1 MSIGIIGKK
10 VGMTRVYDSAG
21 KLTPVTVI
29 LAGGNTLTQRKTVEH
44 DGYAAVQVGFDTQK
58 AQRLS
63 KAELG
68 HLAKTGCEPKK
79 KVAEFRLDAANMNG
93 TAQKADSEL
102 SLSVTQFEV
111 GQYVDV
117 SGRSKGK
124 GFMGVMRKHN
134 FDGQGAAHGSKT
146 HRRNGSIGC
155 RSTPGRIWKNQGM
168 PGHMGDEN
176 CTTQNLVVCQ
186 VREAEGVILVSGAVP
201 GANGSYVEVRPAI
214 KKKQEARYL
223 FDRNAAKADEGKK
236 PVNPAKKNKK

>member
-1 MSIGIIGKK
+1 MSIGIIGRK
-10 VGMTRVYDSAG
+10 VGMTRIYDAG
-21 KLTPVTVI
+21 GRLTPVTVI
-29 LAGGNTLTQRKTVEH
+29 AAENNVLLQRKTIDK
-44 DGYAAVQVGFDTQK
+44 DGYEAVQVGYHAQK
-58 AQRLS
+58 EHRVS
-63 KAELG
+63 KGELG
-68 HLAKTGCEPKK
+68 HFKKTGAEAKK
-79 KVAEFRLDAANMNG
+79 KIAEFRP
-93 TAQKADSEL
+93 KAGATLEADVNFG
-102 SLSVTQFEV
+102 VTQFAV

-176 CTTQNLVVCQ
+176 CTTQNLVIYQ
-186 VREAEGVILVSGAVP
+186 VRETEGVLLVSGAVP
-201 GANGSYVEVRPAI
+201 GSKGCYVEIRPAV
-214 KKKQEARYL
+214 KKTQELRARMGVEAPKT
-223 FDRNAAKADEGKK
+223 DAK

>member
-10 VGMTRVYDSAG
+10 VGMTRIYDAAG

-29 LAGGNTLTQRKTVEH
+29 AAQDNVLVQRKTVEI
-44 DGYAAVQVGFDTQK
+44 DGYSAIQVGFDKQLK
-58 AQRLS
+58 QRLT
-63 KAELG
+63 KGELG
-68 HLAKTGCEPKK
+68 HLDKAGVEPKK
-79 KVAEFRLDAANMNG
+79 HLREFRPKNGELDG
-93 TAQKADSEL
+93 TL
-102 SLSVTQFEV
+102 NLSVTQFEV

-168 PGHMGDEN
+168 PGHMGDQE
-176 CTTQNLVVCQ
+176 CTTQNLVVMQ
-186 VREAEGVILVSGAVP
+186 VRESDGAILISGAIP
-201 GANGSYVEVRPAI
+201 GAKGCYVEVRPAVKKLQSVRSTFGI
-214 KKKQEARYL
+214 KAVDPSDKKQ
-223 FDRNAAKADEGKK
+223 
-236 PVNPAKKNKK
+236 VNPAKKNKK

>member
-10 VGMTRVYDSAG
+10 VGMTRIYDAAG

-29 LAGGNTLTQRKTVEH
+29 AAENNTLLQRKTVEI
-44 DGYAAVQVGFDTQK
+44 DGYNAIQVGYHTQLKQRVTKPQMGHFEK
-58 AQRLS
+58 AGS
-63 KAELG
+63 
-68 HLAKTGCEPKK
+68 EPKK
-79 KVAEFRLDAANMNG
+79 EVREFRLKDGEANGDLN
-93 TAQKADSEL
+93 
-102 SLSVTQFEV
+102 LSVTQFEV

-168 PGHMGDEN
+168 PGHMGDNE
-176 CTTQNLVVCQ
+176 CTTQNLVVMQ
-186 VREAEGVILVSGAVP
+186 IRESDGAILISGAIP
-201 GANGSYVEVRPAI
+201 GAKGCYVEVRPSI
-214 KKKQEARYL
+214 KKLQSDRFKFGTAGPKEA
-223 FDRNAAKADEGKK
+223 DKKA
-236 PVNPAKKNKK
+236 VNPAKKNKK

>member
-1 MSIGIIGKK
+1 MSTGIIGKK
-10 VGMTRVYDSAG
+10 VGMTRIYDAAG

-29 LAGGNTLTQRKTVEH
+29 AAGDNVLLQRKTVET

-58 AQRLS
+58 KQRVT
-63 KAELG
+63 KPELG
-68 HLAKTGCEPKK
+68 HFEKAGCEPKK
-79 KVAEFRLDAANMNG
+79 EVREFRLKNGAANGEGDLNLG
-93 TAQKADSEL
+93 
-102 SLSVTQFEV
+102 VTQFEV

-168 PGHMGDEN
+168 PGHMGDQE
-176 CTTQNLVVCQ
+176 CTTQNLVVLQ
-186 VREAEGVILVSGAVP
+186 IREADGALLISGAIP
-201 GANGSYVEVRPAI
+201 GAKGCYVEVRPAV
-214 KKKQEARYL
+214 KKLQEARYK
-223 FDRNAAKADEGKK
+223 FGTSGPQEADKKA
-236 PVNPAKKNKK
+236 VNPAKKNKK

>member
-10 VGMTRVYDSAG
+10 VGMTRIYDAAG

-29 LAGGNTLTQRKTVEH
+29 AAADNVLVQRKTVEI
-44 DGYAAVQVGFDTQK
+44 DGYDAVQVGFDTQK
-58 AQRLS
+58 KQRLT

-68 HLAKTGCEPKK
+68 HLEKAGCEPKK
-79 KVAEFRLDAANMNG
+79 QLREFRLKNG
-93 TAQKADSEL
+93 EDGDGDVN
-102 SLSVTQFEV
+102 LSVTQFEV

-168 PGHMGDEN
+168 PGHMGDNE
-176 CTTQNLVVCQ
+176 CTTQNLVVMQ
-186 VREAEGVILVSGAVP
+186 IREADGAILISGAIP
-201 GANGSYVEVRPAI
+201 GAKGCYVEVRPAI
-214 KKKQEARYL
+214 KKTQA
-223 FDRNAAKADEGKK
+223 DRFKFGTAGPGADEAK

>member
-10 VGMTRVYDSAG
+10 VGMTRIYDAAG

-29 LAGGNTLTQRKTVEH
+29 AAENNTLLQRKTVET
-44 DGYAAVQVGFDTQK
+44 DGYNAIQVGYHTQLKQRVTKGEMGHFEK
-58 AQRLS
+58 AGS
-63 KAELG
+63 
-68 HLAKTGCEPKK
+68 EPKK
-79 KVAEFRLDAANMNG
+79 VIREFRLQNG
-93 TAQKADSEL
+93 EADGEVNL
-102 SLSVTQFEV
+102 NVTQFEV

-168 PGHMGDEN
+168 PGHMGDNE
-176 CTTQNLVVCQ
+176 CTTQNLVVMQ
-186 VREAEGVILVSGAVP
+186 IREADGAILISGAIP
-201 GANGSYVEVRPAI
+201 GAKGCYVEVRPSV
-214 KKKQEARYL
+214 KKLQSDRFKFGTAGPKEA
-223 FDRNAAKADEGKK
+223 DKKA
-236 PVNPAKKNKK
+236 VNPAKKNKK

>member
-1 MSIGIIGKK
+1 
-10 VGMTRVYDSAG
+10 
-21 KLTPVTVI
+21 
-29 LAGGNTLTQRKTVEH
+29 
-44 DGYAAVQVGFDTQK
+44 
-58 AQRLS
+58 
-63 KAELG
+63 
-68 HLAKTGCEPKK
+68 
-79 KVAEFRLDAANMNG
+79 MN
-93 TAQKADSEL
+93 
-102 SLSVTQFEV
+102 LSVTQFEV

-176 CTTQNLVVCQ
+176 CTTQNLVICQ
-186 VREAEGVILVSGAVP
+186 VRETEGLILVSGAVP

-214 KKKQEARYL
+214 KKKQEERYQ
-223 FDRNAAKADEGKK
+223 FDRNAAKADDGKK

>member
-10 VGMTRVYDSAG
+10 VGMTRIYDAAG

-29 LAGGNTLTQRKTVEH
+29 AAENNTLLQRKTVET
-44 DGYAAVQVGFDTQK
+44 DGYNAIQVGYHTQLKQRVTKGEMGHFEK
-58 AQRLS
+58 AGS
-63 KAELG
+63 
-68 HLAKTGCEPKK
+68 EPKK
-79 KVAEFRLDAANMNG
+79 VIREFRLKNGEANGEVN
-93 TAQKADSEL
+93 L
-102 SLSVTQFEV
+102 NVTQFEV

-168 PGHMGDEN
+168 PGHMGDN
-176 CTTQNLVVCQ
+176 HCTTQNLVVMQ
-186 VREAEGVILVSGAVP
+186 IRESDGAILISGAIP
-201 GANGSYVEVRPAI
+201 GAKGCYVEVRPSV
-214 KKKQEARYL
+214 KKLQSDRFKFGVAGPKEA
-223 FDRNAAKADEGKK
+223 DKKA
-236 PVNPAKKNKK
+236 VNPAKKNKK

>member
-29 LAGGNTLTQRKTVEH
+29 LAGGNTLTQRKTVEI
-44 DGYAAVQVGFDTQK
+44 DGYEAVQMGFDTQLK
-58 AQRLS
+58 QRLS

-68 HLAKTGCEPKK
+68 HLEKAGCEPKK
-79 KVAEFRLDAANMNG
+79 QLREFRLVNG
-93 TAQKADSEL
+93 ATDGADVNL
-102 SLSVTQFEV
+102 GVTQFAV

-168 PGHMGDEN
+168 PGHMGDQN
-176 CTTQNLVVCQ
+176 CTSQSLVVLQ
-186 VREAEGVILVSGAVP
+186 VRDAEGVLLISGAVP
-201 GANGSYVEVRPAI
+201 GAKGCYVEVRPSV
-214 KKKQEARYL
+214 KKKQETRYV
-223 FDRNAAKADEGKK
+223 FDRNAAKADEKGK

>member
-10 VGMTRVYDSAG
+10 VGMTRVYDAGG

-29 LAGGNTLTQRKTVEH
+29 AAADNVLVQRKTVET
-44 DGYAAVQVGFDTQK
+44 DGYEAVQVAYDTQK
-58 AQRLS
+58 KQRLT

-68 HLAKTGCEPKK
+68 HYAKAGVEPKK
-79 KVAEFRLDAANMNG
+79 ELREFRLKPGMVNG
-93 TAQKADSEL
+93 GGINL
-102 SLSVTQFEV
+102 GVTQFEV

-124 GFMGVMRKHN
+124 GFMGVIRKHN

-168 PGHMGDEN
+168 PGHMGDRE
-176 CTTQNLVVCQ
+176 CTTQNLVVLQ
-186 VREAEGVILVSGAVP
+186 VREADGALLISGAIP
-201 GANGSYVEVRPAI
+201 GAKGCYVEVRPAI
-214 KKKQEARYL
+214 KKTQDVRFK
-223 FDRNAAKADEGKK
+223 FGTSGPVAADAK

>member
-10 VGMTRVYDSAG
+10 LGMTRVYDAG
-21 KLTPVTVI
+21 GRLTPVTVI
-29 LAGGNTLTQRKTVEH
+29 AAGGNALLQLKTVEN
-44 DGYAAVQVGFDTQK
+44 DGYSAVQVGFDAQK
-58 AQRLS
+58 EHRLS

-68 HLAKTGCEPKK
+68 HSKKAGAEPKK
-79 KVAEFRLDAANMNG
+79 ELREIRL
-93 TAQKADSEL
+93 KDSVDTSSINL
-102 SLSVTQFEV
+102 GVTQFEV

-168 PGHMGDEN
+168 PGHMGDKN
-176 CTTQNLVVCQ
+176 CTSQNLVVYQ
-186 VREAEGVILVSGAVP
+186 VRENENVLLIGGAIP
-201 GANGSYVEVRPAI
+201 GAKGCYVEVRPAI
-214 KKKQEARYL
+214 KKVETIR
-223 FDRNAAKADEGKK
+223 DRMGKAAEKTDAK
-236 PVNPAKKNKK
+236 PVNPAKKGKK

>member
-10 VGMTRVYDSAG
+10 VGMTRIYDAAG

-29 LAGGNTLTQRKTVEH
+29 AAENNVLLQRKTVET
-44 DGYAAVQVGFDTQK
+44 DGYNALQVGYHTQLKQRVTKGEMGHFEK
-58 AQRLS
+58 AGS
-63 KAELG
+63 
-68 HLAKTGCEPKK
+68 EPKK
-79 KVAEFRLDAANMNG
+79 VIREFRLKNG
-93 TAQKADSEL
+93 EADGEVNL
-102 SLSVTQFEV
+102 NVTQFEV

-168 PGHMGDEN
+168 PGHMGDNN
-176 CTTQNLVVCQ
+176 CTTQNLVVMQ
-186 VREAEGVILVSGAVP
+186 IRESDGAILISGAIP
-201 GANGSYVEVRPAI
+201 GAKGCYVEVRPSV
-214 KKKQEARYL
+214 KKLQS
-223 FDRNAAKADEGKK
+223 DRFKFGTAGPKEVDKKA
-236 PVNPAKKNKK
+236 VNPAKKNKK

>member
-10 VGMTRVYDSAG
+10 VGMTRIYDAAG

-29 LAGGNTLTQRKTVEH
+29 AAPDNVLVQRKTVET
-44 DGYAAVQVGFDTQK
+44 DGYNAIQVGFDKQLK
-58 AQRLS
+58 QRLT

-68 HLAKTGCEPKK
+68 HLAKAGCEPKK
-79 KVAEFRLDAANMNG
+79 ELREFRPRNVAIGENVNLG
-93 TAQKADSEL
+93 
-102 SLSVTQFEV
+102 VTQFEV

-168 PGHMGDEN
+168 PGHMGDQE
-176 CTTQNLVVCQ
+176 CTTQNLVVMQ
-186 VREAEGVILVSGAVP
+186 VRESDGAILISGAIP
-201 GANGSYVEVRPAI
+201 GAKGCYVEVRPAVKKLQTVRSTFGI
-214 KKKQEARYL
+214 KVVEPGDKKQ
-223 FDRNAAKADEGKK
+223 
-236 PVNPAKKNKK
+236 VNPAKKNKK